1 MSAAFSECDAPL
13 QQQPADLVDHR
24 RSACHPAVAHTVQ
37 RLHIQPFI
45 ALDRYEPHRGSSH
58 GFGDGLGIDV
68 VVLVGLHVG
77 LDVLRGNQANFVALL
92 AQPATQEMGA
102 ATSLHTDE
110 SDAQVRS
117 EPQQLRARQPSA
129 YHYLASP
136 VQANK
141 IKNLLPRSMPIVSS
155 SMERL
160 LSHLLYP
167 VGGRG
172 GGLYQLAMNCMY
184 RSL

>member
-1 MSAAFSECDAPL
+1 
-13 QQQPADLVDHR
+13 
-24 RSACHPAVAHTVQ
+24 
-37 RLHIQPFI
+37 
-45 ALDRYEPHRGSSH
+45 
-58 GFGDGLGIDV
+58 
-68 VVLVGLHVG
+68 
-77 LDVLRGNQANFVALL
+77 
-92 AQPATQEMGA
+92 MGP

-155 SMERL
+155 SMDRL

-167 VGGRG
+167 QPGRG
-172 GGLYQLAMNCMY
+172 GVGLPLRLAQTVKTLIAVRCK
-184 RSL
+184 SLDRQDHCTAFCVWPVKRRRALRERNPPRNTRLRLIRTDERREWEPSLLPVSLCASGG